1 MKTEILDRLRSI
13 TAEEAQIL
21 AGRTDIDREIY
32 MRGRENTVNARKL
45 LASGK
50 LITLRPNT
58 RFIHFPQHRHDYVEV
73 VYMCAGQTIHL
84 VNGKRIELRQGEL
97 LMMNQN
103 AIHESLPAEEGDIAV
118 NFIVLPD
125 FFSTALAA
133 MGEEETP
140 LRRFLVDC
148 LCGRST
154 GADHL
159 HFRVSQVIPV
169 QNLAENLICILL
181 NDTFSKRNAAQM
193 TMALLF
199 LHLCG
204 YTDTL
209 TTDSS
214 EDTAIFHVLQ
224 YVETEY
230 AAGSFR
236 ELARQLH
243 YNESWL
249 SRQIK
254 RKTGKTYTQL
264 VQDKRLA
271 QAAFLLKNTDSNVDA
286 IGHAVGYENL
296 SYFHRIFC
304 NVYGRSPR
312 QYREEEKR
320 N

>member
-1 MKTEILDRLRSI
+1 MNEEILDRLRPI

-21 AGRTDIDREIY
+21 AGRTDIDRGIY
-32 MRGRENTVNARKL
+32 MRGQENTVNARKL

-73 VYMCAGQTIHL
+73 VYMCAGQTTHL
-84 VNGKRIELRQGEL
+84 VNGKHIELRQGEL

-103 AIHESLPAEEGDIAV
+103 ATHESLRAEEGDIAV

-140 LRRFLVDC
+140 LRHFLVDC

-169 QNLAENLICILL
+169 QNLVENLVWILL
-181 NDTFSKRNAAQM
+181 NDTLSKRNSAQM

-204 YTDTL
+204 CTDTL
-209 TTDSS
+209 MTDSS
-214 EDTAIFHVLQ
+214 EDTAIFQVLQ

-249 SRQIK
+249 SRQVK

-304 NVYGRSPR
+304 STYGRSPR